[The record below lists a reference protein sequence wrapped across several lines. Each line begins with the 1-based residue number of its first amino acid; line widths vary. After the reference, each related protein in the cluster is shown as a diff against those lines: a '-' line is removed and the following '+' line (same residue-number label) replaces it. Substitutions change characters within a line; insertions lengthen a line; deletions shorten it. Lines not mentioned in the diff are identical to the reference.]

1 MGFNRPEAKFQARNA
16 MRGAYPHPMLVTL
29 VYVLLT
35 SVLASAIMYFVN
47 NPFQIAY
54 MYLLDGI
61 YDPETIFHYVFLP
74 GRVALY
80 AVLELL
86 ISLYTCVMG
95 FGYTSYSLRLARGEQ
110 PGYRNLMDGF
120 ARIGRVLICAI
131 LISVFTGLWTLLAMI
146 PYLAVMILA
155 AVLDSGVLIALA
167 VVLCIAGVVRHRG
180 ELPLPP
186 GLLFAAGRPGYG
198 EPGGDFPQQA
208 GHARLEGLFVRA
220 GSVLPWVDSADAL
233 YIRHFGVVA
242 QPLYGGR

>member
-131 LISVFTGLWTLLAMI
+131 LISVFTGLWTLLAMN
-146 PYLAVMILA
+146 P
-155 AVLDSGVLIALA
+155 
-167 VVLCIAGVVRHRG
+167 
-180 ELPLPP
+180 
-186 GLLFAAGRPGYG
+186 
-198 EPGGDFPQQA
+198 
-208 GHARLEGLFVRA
+208 
-220 GSVLPWVDSADAL
+220 
-233 YIRHFGVVA
+233 
-242 QPLYGGR
+242 

>member
-1 MGFNRPEAKFQARNA
+1 

-95 FGYTSYSLRLARGEQ
+95 FGYTSSVSYTHLDVYKRQGRG
-110 PGYRNLMDGF
+110 
-120 ARIGRVLICAI
+120 GRPE
-131 LISVFTGLWTLLAMI
+131 G
-146 PYLAVMILA
+146 
-155 AVLDSGVLIALA
+155 
-167 VVLCIAGVVRHRG
+167 AGRQG
-180 ELPLPP
+180 
-186 GLLFAAGRPGYG
+186 GAAGR
-198 EPGGDFPQQA
+198 EPA
-208 GHARLEGLFVRA
+208 H
-220 GSVLPWVDSADAL
+220 
-233 YIRHFGVVA
+233 
-242 QPLYGGR
+242 